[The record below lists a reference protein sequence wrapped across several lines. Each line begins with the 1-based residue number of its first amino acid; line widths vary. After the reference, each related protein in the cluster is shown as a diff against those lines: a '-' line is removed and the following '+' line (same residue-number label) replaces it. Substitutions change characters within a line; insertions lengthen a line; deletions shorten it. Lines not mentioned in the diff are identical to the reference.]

1 MFHTKNTLK
10 SNHNYTTTDKN
21 KKFLGPASSHGGP
34 PTIHTYIHIYRRDAI
49 DGSSWVLLIQQ
60 ETSKIYGM
68 SKFSHHIQTKH
79 KMEWK
84 RHE

>member
-49 DGSSWVLLIQQ
+49 DGSS
-60 ETSKIYGM
+60 
-68 SKFSHHIQTKH
+68 
-79 KMEWK
+79 
-84 RHE
+84 